1 MTREEMNF
9 IGGMN
14 MCDEISNEA
23 YKKIMCHC
31 EELEPCDDCISRQAV
46 HDLIATWLSDYLL
59 DDTRE
64 VLEVIDEKVEDLPSV
79 TPKAGSEG

>member
-31 EELEPCDDCISRQAV
+31 EELEPCDDCISRQDVMEIIEWAY
-46 HDLIATWLSDYLL
+46 DECKIDGYTDYCEMR
-59 DDTRE
+59 DM
-64 VLEVIDEKVEDLPSV
+64 VKGLPSV
-79 TPKAGSEG
+79 KPKAGSEG